1 MDIIVFLIIIIV
13 ILFIYYL
20 INVIKDLQLE
30 VKNMSIKCVNGN
42 DNGNGNGNGNDIKLI
57 ETIDIKMKNDIISFL
72 DFLKNYFI

>member
-42 DNGNGNGNGNDIKLI
+42 DNGNGNGNGNDIKPI